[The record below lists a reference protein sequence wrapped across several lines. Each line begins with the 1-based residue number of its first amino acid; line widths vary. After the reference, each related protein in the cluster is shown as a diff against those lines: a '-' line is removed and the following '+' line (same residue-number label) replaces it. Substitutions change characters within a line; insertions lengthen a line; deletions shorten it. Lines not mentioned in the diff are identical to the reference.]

1 MLCMQAS
8 ARQQGKMT
16 EAQLR
21 AAASVA
27 SKRADDEALY
37 AHQKVTEL
45 KQQLGRQQVSPL
57 SSALLVMTG
66 RVCGLMLCGKRS
78 NSDCAELHRQWSQLQ
93 TGLV

>member
-1 MLCMQAS
+1 
-8 ARQQGKMT
+8 MT

-45 KQQLGRQQVSPL
+45 KQQLGRQEVSPL
-57 SSALLVMTG
+57 SSALLAMAG
-66 RVCGLMLCGKRS
+66 LICGLMLFGESS
-78 NSDCAELHRQWSQLQ
+78 NPDCAEFHC
-93 TGLV
+93 